1 MTATTETVYKYASDD
16 GFLPKGS
23 PTYTV
28 YGYGYWS
35 DTSKWREMGSYYRQQ
50 IQWTT
55 NGDSYFVVSP
65 RLKGRIEKLAVLLNV
80 NVSWRPGYSG
90 SSGRPSYTIY
100 KFLELE
106 KSTDVDGYE
115 VWKDAS
121 GWLRDCSK
129 VNTLVKNLLSTKQ
142 SSFFSFYWDISPS
155 FGIVIKLKDLPEKQ
169 FKFYNW
175 SWKP

>member
-1 MTATTETVYKYASDD
+1 M
-16 GFLPKGS
+16 
-23 PTYTV
+23 
-28 YGYGYWS
+28 YGQGHWE
-35 DTSKWREMGSYYRQQ
+35 DTSRWKEVGSSYKQY

-90 SSGRPSYTIY
+90 SSGGPRYMIY

-106 KSTDVDGYE
+106 KSDDVDGYE

-121 GWLRDCSK
+121 GFLRDGSHI
-129 VNTLVKNLLSTKQ
+129 NMLVKNLLATKQ
-142 SSFFSFYWDISPS
+142 SSVFSFSWDI
-155 FGIVIKLKDLPEKQ
+155 
-169 FKFYNW
+169 
-175 SWKP
+175 

>member
-1 MTATTETVYKYASDD
+1 
-16 GFLPKGS
+16 
-23 PTYTV
+23 
-28 YGYGYWS
+28 
-35 DTSKWREMGSYYRQQ
+35 MGSYYRQQ

-90 SSGRPSYTIY
+90 SSGRPDYIIY

-115 VWKDAS
+115 VWKDTS
-121 GWLRDCSK
+121 GWLRDCSR
-129 VNTLVKNLLSTKQ
+129 VNALVKDLLSTKQ
-142 SSFFSFYWDISPS
+142 SSFFSFSWDISPS
-155 FGIVIKLKDLPEKQ
+155 FGIVMKIKDTPERQ
-169 FKFYNW
+169 FHFTNW

>member
-1 MTATTETVYKYASDD
+1 MTATTETVYKYASSD

-28 YGYGYWS
+28 YGQGYWS
-35 DTSKWREMGSYYRQQ
+35 DTSRWKEIGSDYRQS
-50 IQWTT
+50 IEWTT

-80 NVSWRPGYSG
+80 NVTWHRNYSG
-90 SSGRPSYTIY
+90 SSVGPSYMIY

-106 KSTDVDGYE
+106 KSDDVDGYE

-121 GWLRDCSK
+121 GFLRDCSR
-129 VNTLVKNLLSTKQ
+129 VNALVKDLLSTKEG
-142 SSFFSFYWDISPS
+142 SFFSFSWSISPS
-155 FGIVIKLKDLPEKQ
+155 FGIVMKIKDLPSK
-169 FKFYNW
+169 
-175 SWKP
+175 

>member
-80 NVSWRPGYSG
+80 NVSWRPDYSG
-90 SSGRPSYTIY
+90 SSGRPSYVIY
-100 KFLELE
+100 KFLEL
-106 KSTDVDGYE
+106 
-115 VWKDAS
+115 
-121 GWLRDCSK
+121 
-129 VNTLVKNLLSTKQ
+129 
-142 SSFFSFYWDISPS
+142 
-155 FGIVIKLKDLPEKQ
+155 
-169 FKFYNW
+169 
-175 SWKP
+175 

>member
-1 MTATTETVYKYASDD
+1 MTATTETVYKYASSD

-35 DTSKWREMGSYYRQQ
+35 DISKWREMGSYYKQQ

-65 RLKGRIEKLAVLLNV
+65 RLKGRIDKLAVLLNV

-90 SSGRPSYTIY
+90 SSGRPSYVIY

-106 KSTDVDGYE
+106 KSNDVDGYE

-129 VNTLVKNLLSTKQ
+129 VNTLVKDMLSTKQ
-142 SSFFSFYWDISPS
+142 SSFFSFSWDISHS
-155 FGIVIKLKDLPEKQ
+155 FGIVIKTKDTP
-169 FKFYNW
+169 
-175 SWKP
+175 